1 MMWEIETNKIY
12 MKNVL
17 FWSTVVTRL
26 TLNLKLD
33 RYASLFNWFG
43 LVWFRLQYGLCVPVR
58 SVCVVPDTLWWSSSS
73 SILWSKSTSTLCSTL
88 CLSLTLSLRRSSFSS
103 EKREF
108 PGDKEEERSFWSNRE
123 KDANHLESFVCYL
136 LLSLFFGLFSLSFFF
151 SGFFQLMICILKI
164 SFFLNCNCV
173 GSSPLSW
180 WNQESLSSLLYQ
192 KQKATFR
199 IIQIKTITLIKSL
212 MMMFDGVNMLHSVI

>member
-136 LLSLFFGLFSLSFFF
+136 LLSLFFEANKSAMCETASPPKGSCLQSHEARLFT
-151 SGFFQLMICILKI
+151 
-164 SFFLNCNCV
+164 
-173 GSSPLSW
+173 P
-180 WNQESLSSLLYQ
+180 
-192 KQKATFR
+192 
-199 IIQIKTITLIKSL
+199 
-212 MMMFDGVNMLHSVI
+212 